1 MSLRAV
7 GGLKFSG
14 RWTMVTQSARSFQEQ
29 IDETVDLA
37 RDGPDCRHRS
47 SFTAHADAG
56 MKHKAKKPKFAVSG
70 PPPKKH
76 QLMHGHKLKH

>member
-1 MSLRAV
+1 MKPLTWLVMALIAAI
-7 GGLKFSG
+7 GL
-14 RWTMVTQSARSFQEQ
+14 
-29 IDETVDLA
+29 
-37 RDGPDCRHRS
+37 